1 MLKFSEVPMSEYD
14 KPQQPQPF
22 VNKPINDSLSFLDNF
37 TKEARDKNAKSE
49 AEFINN
55 YYNNKKGV

>member
-1 MLKFSEVPMSEYD
+1 MSEYD
-14 KPQQPQPF
+14 KPQQPQTF

-37 TKEARDKNAKSE
+37 TKEVRDKNAKSE

>member
-1 MLKFSEVPMSEYD
+1 MLKFSEVPISEYD

-22 VNKPINDSLSFLDNF
+22 VNKSIKDSLSFLDNF
-37 TKEARDKNAKSE
+37 TKEVRDKNAKSE

>member
-1 MLKFSEVPMSEYD
+1 MLKFSEVRRSEYD

-37 TKEARDKNAKSE
+37 TKEVRDKNAKSE

>member
-1 MLKFSEVPMSEYD
+1 MLKFSEVPMSKYD

-22 VNKPINDSLSFLDNF
+22 VNKSINNSLSFLDNF
-37 TKEARDKNAKSE
+37 TKEVRDKNAKSE

>member
-14 KPQQPQPF
+14 KPPQPQPY
-22 VNKPINDSLSFLDNF
+22 VNKSINDSLSFLDNF
-37 TKEARDKNAKSE
+37 TKEVRDKNAKTE

-55 YYNNKKGV
+55 YYNKKGV

>member
-1 MLKFSEVPMSEYD
+1 MMLKFSEVPMSEYD
-14 KPQQPQPF
+14 KPQQPF
-22 VNKPINDSLSFLDNF
+22 VNKSINDSLSFLDNF
-37 TKEARDKNAKSE
+37 TKEVRDKNAKTE